1 MLAKAVITKWDA
13 KDARVD
19 SAISGT
25 FLINMNRVNGM
36 QTRAS
41 TKSSFY
47 YVDNLWDRRE
57 APRYVECDSSVSTLK
72 TAADA
77 TWQSNMILL
86 PVFPDNDST
95 ETPYARYINVESISL
110 VWEDK
115 TSLDIYDE
123 AERCWVEYY
132 EGSFRKRKVLVN
144 LDIDAILSNADVGS
158 TTTS

>member
-1 MLAKAVITKWDA
+1 MLAKVVVTKWDA

-19 SAISGT
+19 SAYNGT

-72 TAADA
+72 TASDA
-77 TWQSNMILL
+77 TWESNMMLL
-86 PVFPDNDST
+86 PVYPDNDST
-95 ETPYARYINVESISL
+95 QTAIARYVHVESISL
-110 VWEDK
+110 VWEQE
-115 TSLDIYDE
+115 SSVDIYDE

-132 EGSFRKRKVLVN
+132 EGSFRKRKVLVG
-144 LDIDAILSNADVGS
+144 LGIDQILSNADVGS
-158 TTTS
+158 TSTP